1 MTIVQKKILWTF
13 QNLKLYRKP
22 KMFKHDPTI
31 DPRLLVLILGYSFA
45 EERVATL
52 IYHATGKAGFIELYT
67 KSDNIAYSCLPCL
80 ELRK

>member
-1 MTIVQKKILWTF
+1 
-13 QNLKLYRKP
+13 
-22 KMFKHDPTI
+22 MFKHDLTI